1 MIAFWTI
8 SALLAVTALLFVVL
22 PLFACHPHVRSSRR
36 DANLAVYRDQLREI
50 DADLAAGALHAEQ
63 HAKARRELQARL
75 LGDMTVDDAVGS
87 PVRHGR
93 GAAIIVSIAVPL
105 LVFGLYFA
113 VGNPQALRSGATA
126 DADAAHGMTAQQV
139 ELLVERLAARMREN
153 PDNPEGWIL
162 LGRSYGT
169 LSRFDQAA
177 QAYAN
182 AAARL
187 PRDAQLLADY
197 ADVLAMAQGRRL
209 QGEPE
214 KILARALE
222 ADPNNLKAHALA
234 GTAAF
239 EKPDYAGA
247 VGHWEQML
255 PLVPQDSDT
264 TRSIQANIA
273 EARSLGGTAPTNAR
287 RERGSKQDLNAAN
300 TQDEGER

>member
-22 PLFACHPHVRSSRR
+22 PLFACHLHVWSSRR

-63 HAKARRELQARL
+63 HEKARRELQARL

-139 ELLVERLAARMREN
+139 EMLVERLAARMKEN
-153 PDNPEGWIL
+153 PDAPGGWIL

-197 ADVLAMAQGRRL
+197 ADALAMAQDRRL

-214 KILARALE
+214 KIVARALNI
-222 ADPNNLKAHALA
+222 DPRNLKALALA
-234 GTAAF
+234 GSAAF
-239 EKPDYAGA
+239 EKKDFAEAIQY
-247 VGHWEQML
+247 WERIL
-255 PLVPQDSDT
+255 PLVPPDAESA
-264 TRSIQANIA
+264 RMIQANIA
-273 EARSLGGTAPTNAR
+273 EARSLDGTAPDKRATRAR
-287 RERGSKQDLNAAN
+287 
-300 TQDEGER
+300 